1 MRSRRACTYVFLAGY
16 DLAASDGGGG
26 GGGSNLRALILA
38 VKEKNIEG
46 GLTYPILCLST
57 SDGASWGAVTRSPKF
72 GEGLVS

>member
-1 MRSRRACTYVFLAGY
+1 M
-16 DLAASDGGGG
+16 
-26 GGGSNLRALILA
+26 RALILA